1 MFKKEVELNCKLK
14 LDDVVFLFEVLR
26 IIFRLVYSKVFFELF
41 FDFVFYLF

>member
-1 MFKKEVELNCKLK
+1 MFKKEVVLNWKLK

-26 IIFRLVYSKVFFELF
+26 IIFGLVYSKVFFELF